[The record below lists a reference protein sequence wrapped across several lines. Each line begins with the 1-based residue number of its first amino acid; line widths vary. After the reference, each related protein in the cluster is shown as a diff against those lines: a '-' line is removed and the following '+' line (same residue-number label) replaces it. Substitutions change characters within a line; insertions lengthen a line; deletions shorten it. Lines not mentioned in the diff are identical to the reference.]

1 MTPQDVL
8 DFWFLPPGDPGY
20 GKPRDEWFRKNP
32 DFDALILAQFGPQI
46 VLGVAGGLR
55 DWDQQGT
62 EGLLAHILVLD
73 QFTRN
78 AFRGKA
84 ESFAGDA
91 LALEAA
97 RKIVDSGADQ
107 SLIPVQRWF
116 SYMPFE
122 HTENLAVQ
130 NRSVALFTALSESTP
145 GYEGALDYAL
155 KHRTVIERFGR
166 FPGRNAALGRVSTP
180 EEEAYLAAGGGF

>member
-8 DFWFLPPGDPGY
+8 DFWFLPPTDPGY
-20 GKPRDEWFRKNP
+20 GKARDEWFRKNP

-62 EGLLAHILVLD
+62 PGLLAHILVLD

-97 RKIVDSGADQ
+97 RKLVDSGADQ
-107 SLIPVQRWF
+107 SLIAVQRWF
-116 SYMPFE
+116 AYMPFE

-130 NRSVALFTALSESTP
+130 NQSVALFTALAKSSP
-145 GYEGALDYAL
+145 GLDGALDYAI
-155 KHRTVIERFGR
+155 KHRNVIERFGR

>member
-1 MTPQDVL
+1 MTPQHVL
-8 DFWFLPPGDPGY
+8 DFWFLPPGTEGY

-32 DFDALILAQFGPQI
+32 AFDALIRNEFGPQI
-46 VLGVAGGLR
+46 VLAVAGGLR
-55 DWDQQGT
+55 EWDEHGV
-62 EGLLAHILVLD
+62 EGVLARILVLD

-97 RKIVDSGADQ
+97 RKITDDGAGM
-107 SLIPVQRWF
+107 SLMPVQRWF

-130 NRSVALFTALSESTP
+130 NRSVELFTALAEAEPSFD
-145 GYEGALDYAL
+145 GALDYAR